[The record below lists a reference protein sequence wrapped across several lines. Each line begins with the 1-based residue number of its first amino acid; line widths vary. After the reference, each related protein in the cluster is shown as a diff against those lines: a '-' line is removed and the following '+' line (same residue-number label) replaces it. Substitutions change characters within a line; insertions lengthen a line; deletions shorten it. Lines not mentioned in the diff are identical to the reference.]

1 MMERPS
7 FRKILRE
14 KGVTNSKP
22 SVPGVF
28 GWPPRIHPIHYRFKN
43 NCPFR
48 NIRRGT
54 DREAGTSSKSIAEA
68 HQSPAVTWGVG
79 GACYNVKRE
88 LRRNGG
94 ARRVYLFNEWNH
106 GTSQE
111 TVRRETAPK
120 IPGSVAPAT
129 QSRLLEQL
137 GRTPL
142 HRWDNATLL
151 RNPRHPNTGS
161 GS

>member
-1 MMERPS
+1 MFDHVGQLSEQGMMGHKIVPS
-7 FRKILRE
+7 KNHR
-14 KGVTNSKP
+14 VTIFEE
-22 SVPGVF
+22 GEF
-28 GWPPRIHPIHYRFKN
+28 
-43 NCPFR
+43 
-48 NIRRGT
+48 
-54 DREAGTSSKSIAEA
+54 KSIAEA